1 MTTKAIPTSD
11 WILDKLKRLK
21 EMTKVLQ
28 EISPETYTPVDHD
41 YGFWSLKK
49 EMALMYLAYPFQN
62 IANSPLSH
70 FSSYYYIDLFAG
82 SGLMKVAEDTFYVG
96 SPVVAI
102 GSTIKEKPFSKYI
115 CIEADQ
121 SRCKVLQQ
129 RLDAACT
136 HYQTCKAEVVT
147 ANTNIEI
154 GNVLQKKAPRGNTCF
169 LAFVDPEKYTDLK
182 WSTLETLMMFGK
194 GDIILNFPSMSV
206 NRNLPN
212 RESYTSLSTFV
223 GDTNW
228 IDMNNLTFDNFLDY
242 FMDKMRLFRR
252 EVHSVRV
259 NGAGKNRLFD
269 LVFATD
275 SQGINNSL
283 QDLSRRLDG
292 METETIEGLQQV
304 ALGKQ
309 KQLGCW

>member
-1 MTTKAIPTSD
+1 MTSKAIPTAD
-11 WILDKLKRLK
+11 WILDKLKRLQ

-28 EISPETYTPVDHD
+28 TISPEMYTPVDHD

-49 EMALMYLAYPFQN
+49 EIALMYLAYPFQN
-62 IANSPLSH
+62 IANSPISH

-82 SGLMKVAEDTFYVG
+82 SGLMKVSDNQFFVG

-102 GSTIKEKPFSKYI
+102 GSTLKNKPFSEYI
-115 CIEADQ
+115 CIEADEN
-121 SRCKVLQQ
+121 RCNVLQQ

-136 HYQTCKAEVVT
+136 HYQTCKAKVVNADT
-147 ANTNIEI
+147 NTEI
-154 GNVLQKKAPRGNTCF
+154 GKVLRQNSPKGNTCF

-194 GDIILNFPSMSV
+194 GDIIFNFPSMSV

-212 RESYTSLSTFV
+212 KESYPSLSTFV
-223 GDTNW
+223 GDKKWVN
-228 IDMNNLTFDNFLDY
+228 MSPLTLDSFLEY
-242 FMDKMRLFRR
+242 FLNKMRLYRK

-269 LVFATD
+269 LVFATN
-275 SQGINNSL
+275 SKGMNNSL
-283 QDLSRRLDG
+283 QDLNSRLDG
-292 METETIEGLQQV
+292 MQTETIEGLQQV

-309 KQLGCW
+309 KQLAGF

>member
-1 MTTKAIPTSD
+1 MTNKSIPTSD
-11 WILDKLKRLK
+11 WILDKLKRLQ

-28 EISPETYTPVDHD
+28 KISPETYTEVDHD

-62 IANSPLSH
+62 IANSPLSY

-82 SGLMKVAEDTFYVG
+82 SGLMKVSEHQFFVG

-102 GSTIKEKPFSKYI
+102 GSTLKTKPFTKYI
-115 CIEADQ
+115 CIEADEN
-121 SRCKVLQQ
+121 RCKVLQQ

-136 HYQTCKAEVVT
+136 HYQTCKPEVVNADT
-147 ANTNIEI
+147 NTEI
-154 GNVLQKKAPRGNTCF
+154 GTVLQKHAPKGNTCF

-182 WSTLETLMMFGK
+182 WSTLETLMKFGK

-212 RESYTSLSTFV
+212 EESYPSLSTFV

-228 IDMNNLTFDNFLDY
+228 IGMEPLTLDAFLKY
-242 FMDKMRLFRR
+242 FLDKMRQYRR

-259 NGAGKNRLFD
+259 NGAGRNRLFD

-275 SQGINNSL
+275 SKGMNNSL

-292 METETIEGLQQV
+292 IETETIEGLQEV